1 MRKGASR
8 AEPARNKRIL
18 KANPVCHICGQ
29 AIDLTVRWPDPMSG
43 VFDHVLAVAR
53 GGTDQLSDLAAAH
66 NHCNLDKGDRAHAA
80 AIIRRSGALR

>member
-1 MRKGASR
+1 
-8 AEPARNKRIL
+8 
-18 KANPVCHICGQ
+18 
-29 AIDLTVRWPDPMSG
+29 MSG